1 MPAFLCSE
9 VFMKN
14 EHDVDP
20 KKDWVFKLMFT
31 HGEMGN
37 TALMEALINS
47 IEN

>member
-1 MPAFLCSE
+1 MPAFLFLE
-9 VFMKN
+9 VFMKKEN
-14 EHDVDP
+14 DVDP

-31 HGEMGN
+31 HGKMGT